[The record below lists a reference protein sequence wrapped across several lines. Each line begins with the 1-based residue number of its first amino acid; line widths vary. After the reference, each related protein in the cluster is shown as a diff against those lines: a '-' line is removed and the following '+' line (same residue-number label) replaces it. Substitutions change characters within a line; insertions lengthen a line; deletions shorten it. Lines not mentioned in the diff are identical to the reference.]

1 MAYRKRGIA
10 RSGDHRIDGLDT
22 INDND
27 DDGGKGEDHDDGEGK
42 GHVRLVL
49 FLLLDII
56 HVPSRDSVG
65 RRHPVASTRPCPAP

>member
-1 MAYRKRGIA
+1 MQKEMAELERWLIA
-10 RSGDHRIDGLDT
+10 NGELPEVQIHRIDGLDT

-27 DDGGKGEDHDDGEGK
+27 DDGGKGKDHDDGEGK

-56 HVPSRDSVG
+56 HVPSRMV
-65 RRHPVASTRPCPAP
+65 